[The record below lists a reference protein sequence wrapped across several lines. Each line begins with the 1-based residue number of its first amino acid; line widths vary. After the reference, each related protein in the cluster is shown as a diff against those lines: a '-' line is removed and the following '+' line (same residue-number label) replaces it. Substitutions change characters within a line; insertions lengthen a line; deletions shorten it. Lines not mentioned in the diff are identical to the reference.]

1 MRNRMRPLSIAF
13 SFVFAC
19 AAHANG
25 QTTQGE
31 IVGTV
36 TDSAGLVAPGVE
48 ITATSRLTGFNRV
61 TNTNESGGYVVS
73 HLEPSTYVVSAS
85 LLGFKKAQ
93 SEPVVLEDIRKLRV
107 DLRLEVGEISCNSGP
122 FGNDDGF
129 NPSRRPI

>member
-48 ITATSRLTGFNRV
+48 ITATSRLTGFSRV

-73 HLEPSTYVVSAS
+73 HLEPSTAS

-93 SEPVVLEDIRKLRV
+93 SEPVVLEGIRKLRV